1 MKKRLILFFALIS
14 LSVTYAQ
21 KPNRL
26 ELGIFHPVAV
36 GDHFMEQNYQGFVGV
51 DAKYVFAKPGLFR
64 FKAGADVSWIKEDN
78 SFAAADNIYKVNPKL
93 VFRVGIPVVKL
104 EPYVNLGYGFY
115 FLSGDGGQL
124 VAREDDLIDGF
135 NAGIG
140 VNWTLG
146 KWFYIDANYQF
157 SKLNQQEINSSFYEN
172 IEFVNIGVGI
182 KI

>member
-1 MKKRLILFFALIS
+1 M
-14 LSVTYAQ
+14 
-21 KPNRL
+21 
-26 ELGIFHPVAV
+26 
-36 GDHFMEQNYQGFVGV
+36 
-51 DAKYVFAKPGLFR
+51 
-64 FKAGADVSWIKEDN
+64 
-78 SFAAADNIYKVNPKL
+78 
-93 VFRVGIPVVKL
+93 
-104 EPYVNLGYGFY
+104 
-115 FLSGDGGQL
+115 
-124 VAREDDLIDGF
+124 AREDDLIDGF